1 MLHAS
6 QLLPAAPPRQHQLR
20 AVCAAWVSGELRWPS
35 DSPSL
40 GRPELMRQDG
50 RYLTVVD
57 QCGCGADGPSRLL
70 ARRSL
75 YA

>member
-20 AVCAAWVSGELRWPS
+20 AACAAWVSGELRWPS

-50 RYLTVVD
+50 QTA
-57 QCGCGADGPSRLL
+57 GI
-70 ARRSL
+70 
-75 YA
+75 